1 MPKSKEFT
9 IRIEDKPGALGKC
22 CRALADRGVNILAF
36 QAYDFEGQGLIR
48 MVVDNPRTAKRLLDA
63 EHIYCIETE
72 VAQVPLP
79 NRPGELSRAASVL
92 GEAHVNI
99 NYAYCGTEPG
109 SNMPLVIFG
118 VSDVAKAVPLLDKV
132 AKEVTKKAA

>member
-48 MVVDNPRTAKRLLDA
+48 MVVDNPGNREERCWMLNTSTVL
-63 EHIYCIETE
+63 ETE

-79 NRPGELSRAASVL
+79 HRPGELSRAASD
-92 GEAHVNI
+92 
-99 NYAYCGTEPG
+99 
-109 SNMPLVIFG
+109 S
-118 VSDVAKAVPLLDKV
+118 AKPMSISTTLIAEQSLDR
-132 AKEVTKKAA
+132 TCHW